1 MLDLLAKITTAGESF
16 HVTYERQGDD
26 RVRLLIQPTLS
37 DDPDAVTD
45 EDAKKARAALLR
57 PLMFSGTHGEVSA
70 GFAKYVQ
77 DNTDSRQSLHDSY
90 SSLHSATK
98 DAAKAAAQA
107 AADKKAKATTKDANA
122 TSVPRISEE
131 SKPASDGTATA
142 DTASNPASL
151 F

>member
-1 MLDLLAKITTAGESF
+1 MLDLLAKITTAGEAF
-16 HVTYERQGDD
+16 HVTYERKGDD

-57 PLMFSGTHGEVSA
+57 PVMFTGTHGEVEA

-90 SSLHSATK
+90 GALNSATK

-107 AADKKAKATTKDANA
+107 AADKKAKATTKD
-122 TSVPRISEE
+122 TSAASEPRISEE
-131 SKPASDGTATA
+131 SKPATSGAATSDS
-142 DTASNPASL
+142 ASNPDSL